1 MTIATTNRMT
11 IEEYQ
16 TYDDGTDSR
25 HELVRGELVAMSP
38 PTWLHIA
45 IAKYLE
51 RIFDQEIERLGYDWE
66 AFREPGQQT
75 EESSARVPDLAV
87 VPRAFVQQTLNQSA
101 ILTTAAFLVVE
112 VVSESTVVEDYR
124 DKLKEY
130 QEIGIQEYWVVDPV
144 PFGAAKYIGAAKLP
158 TVSVYHLV
166 EGQYQVSL
174 YQDEQIILSPT
185 FPALNLTAAKV
196 LKAGK

>member
-1 MTIATTNRMT
+1 MTIATARMT
-11 IEEYQ
+11 IEAYQ
-16 TYDDGTDSR
+16 TYDDGSDTR
-25 HELVRGELVAMSP
+25 YELVQGELVPMSP
-38 PTWLHIA
+38 PTWLHLA

-75 EESSARVPDLAV
+75 EESSARVPDVAI
-87 VPRAFVQQTLNQSA
+87 VPTDFVEQTLNQSA

-130 QEIGIQEYWVVDPV
+130 QEIGIKEYWVVDPV
-144 PFGAAKYIGAAKLP
+144 PFGAAKYIGTAKLP
-158 TVSVYHLV
+158 TVSVYHLI
-166 EGQYQVSL
+166 EDEYQVSL
-174 YQDEQIILSPT
+174 YQDEQLILSPT
-185 FPALNLTAAKV
+185 FPNLNLTANQV